1 MIVGELCQQL
11 NYIMFEFD
19 YKEEN
24 KMSWRSIIVTQHAK
38 ISYSS
43 RQLVVQTRDGVNEI
57 PIDDIQLLLVSTT
70 AAVITTAA
78 IAALVDVNAKIIFT
92 GRNSEP
98 ICETIGYYPNNR
110 DKALIEAQFTWNDEL
125 KQILWTKLVIQKIRM
140 QMQVCDFMQKDTVD
154 LADELNKMEV
164 GDASNRE
171 AVVAHKYFTLI
182 FNKKFVRREFDPV
195 NSALN
200 YGYSIL
206 LAAVNREIVVNG
218 YMTQL
223 GIHHHSE
230 ENDFNLGSDL
240 MEPFRPIIDFWVV
253 NHKFK
258 EFTPDIKYALVD
270 LLNFEIEYND
280 KKTILR
286 NALTK
291 HVANCVN
298 FLSAKN
304 DSIDVKVG
312 LTNEVPNNA
321 INGHV

>member
-43 RQLVVQTRDGVNEI
+43 RRLVVQTRDGVNEI